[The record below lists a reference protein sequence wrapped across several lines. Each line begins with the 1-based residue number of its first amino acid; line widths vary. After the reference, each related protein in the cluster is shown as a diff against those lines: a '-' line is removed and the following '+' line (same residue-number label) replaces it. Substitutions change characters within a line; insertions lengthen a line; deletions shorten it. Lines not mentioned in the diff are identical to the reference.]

1 MLISG
6 RDARNQLGDSSP
18 KEGLGLDLYG
28 HKRRL
33 GIHIHIRQNIL
44 GDVGDHRPSRARVFE
59 AASSCPD

>member
-6 RDARNQLGDSSP
+6 RDARDQLGDSSP

-28 HKRRL
+28 HKSRL
-33 GIHIHIRQNIL
+33 RIHIRQNIL
-44 GDVGDHRPSRARVFE
+44 GDVGDRRPSRARVFE